1 MIDMGV
7 LPGVMI
13 GFVSPVAEFTPKVV
27 QTEELRTSLV
37 YEIRVFVNDP
47 GNKYCRG
54 CIDRRFV
61 DAVLPSINGAL
72 AGCACPLSHRCRR
85 LCLMIASKRS
95 PNGCK
100 RNARSQRRSEKLRVA
115 SVHLRQRSVALPH
128 LR

>member
-61 DAVLPSINGAL
+61 DAVLYSLGSAL
-72 AGCACPLSHRCRR
+72 AGCACTLPDRYGR
-85 LCLMIASKRS
+85 LRVMIASKRS
-95 PNGCK
+95 PTADC
-100 RNARSQRRSEKLRVA
+100 
-115 SVHLRQRSVALPH
+115 
-128 LR
+128 